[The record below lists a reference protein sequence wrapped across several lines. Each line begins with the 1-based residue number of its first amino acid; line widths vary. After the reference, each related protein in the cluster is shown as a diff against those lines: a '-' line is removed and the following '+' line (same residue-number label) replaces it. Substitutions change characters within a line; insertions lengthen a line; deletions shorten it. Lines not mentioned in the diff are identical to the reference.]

1 MQTPAITRSLVGLG
15 WSRSLTAML
24 TAYIREAMR
33 LAHYELMENG
43 RFFATIPGLKG
54 LWAEDATLEA
64 CREELQS
71 TLEDWIM
78 IKVRFGDKDFLVL
91 NGSD

>member
-1 MQTPAITRSLVGLG
+1 
-15 WSRSLTAML
+15 ML
-24 TAYIREAMR
+24 TDYIREAMR
-33 LAHYELMENG
+33 LAHYELMQNG

-54 LWAEDATLEA
+54 LWAEDTTLEA

-78 IKVRFGDKDFLVL
+78 LKVRFGDKDFPVL
-91 NGSD
+91 NGIDLNPKPEYAQAD

>member
-1 MQTPAITRSLVGLG
+1 MAVPYHIFAI
-15 WSRSLTAML
+15 LTD
-24 TAYIREAMR
+24 YIREAMR

-43 RFFATIPGLKG
+43 SFFATIPLLKG

-71 TLEDWIM
+71 TLEDRIM
-78 IKVRFGDKDFLVL
+78 VKVRFGDKDFPAL
-91 NGSD
+91 NGIDLNPKPEYAQAD

>member
-1 MQTPAITRSLVGLG
+1 VLTDYLCGAIA
-15 WSRSLTAML
+15 TA
-24 TAYIREAMR
+24 
-33 LAHYELMENG
+33 HHELIENG

-54 LWAEDATLEA
+54 LGAEDATLEA

-78 IKVRFGDKDFLVL
+78 LKLRFGDTDFPMLGGIDI
-91 NGSD
+91 NPKPEYAEAN

>member
-1 MQTPAITRSLVGLG
+1 
-15 WSRSLTAML
+15 ML
-24 TAYIREAMR
+24 TDYIREALR

-54 LWAEDATLEA
+54 LWAEEATLEG

-78 IKVRFGDKDFLVL
+78 IKVRFGDKDLPVL
-91 NGSD
+91 GGIDLNPKPEYAQAD